1 MDQIKKEEKME
12 IVAQMGKSGRIVV
25 PSKMRTALG
34 VQSGDEIVMRLE
46 NGTIRMIPLRQAV
59 RLAQQAVRH
68 YVPEGTSLVE
78 ALIQA
83 RREEAAHE

>member
-1 MDQIKKEEKME
+1 MDQMQKEERMK
-12 IVAQMGKSGRIVV
+12 IVSQMGKSGRIII
-25 PSKMRTALG
+25 PSKIRMALG
-34 VQSGDEIVMRLE
+34 LQSGDEIVMRLE
-46 NGTIRMIPLRQAV
+46 DGTLRIIPLRQAV